1 MVMAKKV
8 VFEIRADSDCRMFSM
23 ANDNCRKF
31 KPVSY
36 THLFVFKIKSTSCSV
51 PNSEERSYLRA
62 VKLAEIDI
70 YQRHYAVNSAI
81 REPL

>member
-1 MVMAKKV
+1 MHIFLTRVQFISLFYHK
-8 VFEIRADSDCRMFSM
+8 CRIH
-23 ANDNCRKF
+23 
-31 KPVSY
+31 V
-36 THLFVFKIKSTSCSV
+36 TEFVFKIKSTSCSV